1 MGSLHWERAALA
13 LVGLGILIAF
23 GLVRIEPTL
32 LASAFGLWHLID
44 TTATILLAISAAF
57 AFWLWKLRL
66 FSRWLVRIPN
76 LAGEWAVRIAWD
88 GGYKEA
94 EATVH
99 QNLLQIGVNIRTD
112 EIISRSTT
120 ASLSVDDL
128 TNEARI
134 TYCYETDPKPSVIE
148 RNPRQ
153 RGTAVVDVV
162 SLNDLRG
169 AYYTDRGTK
178 GSLTF
183 TRSKH

>member
-1 MGSLHWERAALA
+1 MGSLHWQRAALA
-13 LVGLGILIAF
+13 LVGLGIVIAF
-23 GLVRIEPTL
+23 SLVRVEPTL
-32 LASAFGLWHLID
+32 LTSPFGLWHLID
-44 TTATILLAISAAF
+44 TTATILLVICAAF
-57 AFWLWKLRL
+57 TFWLWKLRL
-66 FSRWLVRIPN
+66 FSHWLVRIPD
-76 LAGEWAVRIAWD
+76 LAGKWAVHIAWV
-88 GGYKEA
+88 GGEKEA

-99 QNLLQIGVNIRTD
+99 QNLLQIAVNIRTD

-120 ASLSVDDL
+120 ASLDVDNL
-128 TNEARI
+128 TNEVRV

-153 RGTAVVDVV
+153 RGTAIVDVI

-183 TRSKH
+183 TRSKN

>member
-1 MGSLHWERAALA
+1 
-13 LVGLGILIAF
+13 VIAF
-23 GLVRIEPTL
+23 SLVRVEPTL
-32 LASAFGLWHLID
+32 LASVFGIWHLMD
-44 TTATILLAISAAF
+44 TTATLLLLICATF
-57 AFWLWKLRL
+57 AFWLWKLPV

-88 GGYKEA
+88 GGDKDA
-94 EATVH
+94 GATVH
-99 QNLLQIGVNIRTD
+99 QNLLQIAFNVRTD
-112 EIISRSTT
+112 EITSRSTT

-128 TNEARI
+128 TNEVRI

-162 SLNDLRG
+162 SSNELRG

-178 GSLTF
+178 GSLAF
-183 TRSKH
+183 TRSKN